1 METEP
6 DKFNNELTQANT
18 KYNSIVKPIIRLI
31 KYWNAAHE
39 YPYFSFELETAVADM
54 DFSNDNLESGFLYAT
69 KKLSSY
75 DLPNWAAKKVDI
87 LKSDAKWINEYLE
100 HEDIFKAK
108 KALERILPGFL

>member
-1 METEP
+1 
-6 DKFNNELTQANT
+6 
-18 KYNSIVKPIIRLI
+18 
-31 KYWNAAHE
+31 
-39 YPYFSFELETAVADM
+39 LETAVADM

-100 HEDIFKAK
+100 Q
-108 KALERILPGFL
+108 